1 VVRSIIVGG
10 VLICAA
16 AVYWLNRV
24 SEQVDRLAATT
35 ATQAVPAS
43 QLLDD
48 FNSVAFKVSQYAR
61 LRASADRDAALA
73 EFRRAGVALETVRG
87 EMPATEGE
95 MLAAV
100 EETKLRLGRWQSAFD
115 ASARQYQCVERSQ
128 RGLAAQCSL
137 LATVSLQLVTD
148 DGAAING
155 VRAANH
161 RAVFER
167 ALAQVNEIVNAVL
180 LAGSLNEPEHAE
192 RALTHQRALAAGVG
206 EVLAATEPSD
216 LRDFVAEVADR
227 IKDLGDELSNLR
239 ESLRASLRAQQ
250 ELLECGDAARAQLAP
265 MVERT
270 MHDTLVETKLA
281 RQRLA
286 WLVTV
291 LASATVGLPLIGL
304 ILGRGVRQGILRQAG
319 PVAQRFR
326 EAAIAMVDDTVA
338 AERAGRRLHSAA
350 QAQDKTLEQLESAAQ
365 SATRAVGTGAEA
377 AGRAESLVTE
387 ADRHAAEGSANVAG
401 LQRAMSEIADASAK
415 VDRSVGVIDEIA
427 FQINLL
433 ALNAAIEAARAGEAG
448 RGFSVVAEE
457 VRRLAQHSAA
467 AAHETSAIVRMAH
480 EATQRGVQVGQ
491 TVAERFAAITQAVAS
506 AKVAVRE
513 TQAAAAVQVD
523 VARELG
529 ASIVQLRDG
538 VATVG
543 QEAAAGL
550 ELSEVQRQQAAELE
564 REAAGLA
571 DYLGAP
577 IVTPEMVVEARDEA
591 EAGASALAPVG

>member
-148 DGAAING
+148 DGTVIG
-155 VRAANH
+155 GERAANH

-192 RALTHQRALAAGVG
+192 RALTHQRALAAGVA

-216 LRDFVAEVADR
+216 LRDFVSEVAER

-265 MVERT
+265 LVERT

-291 LASATVGLPLIGL
+291 LGGATVVLPLIGL
-304 ILGRGVRQGILRQAG
+304 ICGRGVRQGILRQAG

-350 QAQDKTLEQLESAAQ
+350 QAQDKTLEKLESAAQ
-365 SATRAVGTGAEA
+365 EATRAVAAGAEA
-377 AGRAESLVTE
+377 AGRAESLVTQ

-401 LQRAMSEIADASAK
+401 LQRAMSEIAGASAK

-467 AAHETSAIVRMAH
+467 AAHETSAIMRMAH

-491 TVAERFAAITQAVAS
+491 TVAEGFASITHAVAS

-513 TQAAAAVQVD
+513 TQAAAGVQVD

-529 ASIVQLRDG
+529 ASIVQLREG

-550 ELSEVQRQQAAELE
+550 ALSEVQRQQAAELE
-564 REAAGLA
+564 HEAAGLA
-571 DYLGAP
+571 DYLGAAV
-577 IVTPEMVVEARDEA
+577 VTREVADEVRDE
-591 EAGASALAPVG
+591 EVDGAPALAPAS

>member
-1 VVRSIIVGG
+1 MVRSIIVGG

-338 AERAGRRLHSAA
+338 AERRDGGCTRRRRRRTRRWNNWSLRRSPRRGRW
-350 QAQDKTLEQLESAAQ
+350 
-365 SATRAVGTGAEA
+365 
-377 AGRAESLVTE
+377 GRA
-387 ADRHAAEGSANVAG
+387 
-401 LQRAMSEIADASAK
+401 
-415 VDRSVGVIDEIA
+415 
-427 FQINLL
+427 
-433 ALNAAIEAARAGEAG
+433 
-448 RGFSVVAEE
+448 
-457 VRRLAQHSAA
+457 RR
-467 AAHETSAIVRMAH
+467 R
-480 EATQRGVQVGQ
+480 RGVPRVW
-491 TVAERFAAITQAVAS
+491 
-506 AKVAVRE
+506 
-513 TQAAAAVQVD
+513 
-523 VARELG
+523 
-529 ASIVQLRDG
+529 
-538 VATVG
+538 
-543 QEAAAGL
+543 
-550 ELSEVQRQQAAELE
+550 
-564 REAAGLA
+564 
-571 DYLGAP
+571 
-577 IVTPEMVVEARDEA
+577 
-591 EAGASALAPVG
+591 

>member
-1 VVRSIIVGG
+1 MVRSIIVGG

-148 DGAAING
+148 DGTAING

-338 AERAGRRLHSAA
+338 TERAGRRLHSAA

-401 LQRAMSEIADASAK
+401 LQRAMSEIAVASAK
-415 VDRSVGVIDEIA
+415 VDRSVGAIDEIA

-467 AAHETSAIVRMAH
+467 AAHETSAIMRMAH

-513 TQAAAAVQVD
+513 TQAAAAVQVE

-529 ASIVQLRDG
+529 ASIVQLRDV

>member
-1 VVRSIIVGG
+1 
-10 VLICAA
+10 
-16 AVYWLNRV
+16 
-24 SEQVDRLAATT
+24 
-35 ATQAVPAS
+35 
-43 QLLDD
+43 
-48 FNSVAFKVSQYAR
+48 
-61 LRASADRDAALA
+61 
-73 EFRRAGVALETVRG
+73 
-87 EMPATEGE
+87 M
-95 MLAAV
+95 
-100 EETKLRLGRWQSAFD
+100 
-115 ASARQYQCVERSQ
+115 
-128 RGLAAQCSL
+128 
-137 LATVSLQLVTD
+137 
-148 DGAAING
+148 
-155 VRAANH
+155 
-161 RAVFER
+161 
-167 ALAQVNEIVNAVL
+167 
-180 LAGSLNEPEHAE
+180 
-192 RALTHQRALAAGVG
+192 
-206 EVLAATEPSD
+206 
-216 LRDFVAEVADR
+216 
-227 IKDLGDELSNLR
+227 
-239 ESLRASLRAQQ
+239 
-250 ELLECGDAARAQLAP
+250 
-265 MVERT
+265 
-270 MHDTLVETKLA
+270 
-281 RQRLA
+281 
-286 WLVTV
+286 
-291 LASATVGLPLIGL
+291 
-304 ILGRGVRQGILRQAG
+304 
-319 PVAQRFR
+319 
-326 EAAIAMVDDTVA
+326 
-338 AERAGRRLHSAA
+338 
-350 QAQDKTLEQLESAAQ
+350 
-365 SATRAVGTGAEA
+365 GTGAEA

-401 LQRAMSEIADASAK
+401 LQRAMSEIAVASAK
-415 VDRSVGVIDEIA
+415 VDRSVGAIDEIA

-467 AAHETSAIVRMAH
+467 AAHETSAIMRMAH

-513 TQAAAAVQVD
+513 TQAAAAVQVE

>member
-1 VVRSIIVGG
+1 MVRSIIVGG

-148 DGAAING
+148 DGAAITG

-239 ESLRASLRAQQ
+239 ESLRAQQ

-365 SATRAVGTGAEA
+365 SATRVVGTGAEA

-401 LQRAMSEIADASAK
+401 LQRAMSEIAVASAK
-415 VDRSVGVIDEIA
+415 VDRSVGAIDEIA

-467 AAHETSAIVRMAH
+467 AAHETSAIMRMAH

-591 EAGASALAPVG
+591 EAGASALAPVS